1 MWHDRISFFLPNQWR
16 QQNENVNVEE
26 LLRFNRVK
34 TIANEN
40 DLVMDNLHLNVGKK
54 VKAGKAD
61 DTVMSKIF
69 RKVSGVAETL
79 GITEQYSTISG
90 VQPKGT
96 ITDYND
102 AVNMIKVE
110 NNQ

>member
-1 MWHDRISFFLPNQWR
+1 M
-16 QQNENVNVEE
+16 EE

-40 DLVMDNLHLNVGKK
+40 DARNGGNENESNNNNHLNVKGNKK
-54 VKAGKAD
+54 NNKNND

-69 RKVSGVAETL
+69 RKVSTVAETL

-96 ITDYND
+96 ITDYDD
-102 AVNMIKVE
+102 AINMIKSD
-110 NNQ
+110 Q